1 MLNKDTTDTFYGSFS
16 ACIDWVW
23 RGFHLIL
30 DSKGRS
36 TKHSLNNDNIN
47 LPVMVSYELRDS
59 K

>member
-1 MLNKDTTDTFYGSFS
+1 MDTFYDPCS
-16 ACIDWVW
+16 ASMDWVW
-23 RGFHLIL
+23 IGFHLIL